1 MSNLRDYI
9 KDDLTLIARF
19 SAIFS
24 TIKTL
29 SSTSTAPLFDG
40 YDNELLGELGERFYY
55 DYFIRPLKIQYEKR
69 LEVLDFS
76 DPSNLDTLLNY
87 LAKVAYFRYGSNWEN
102 INKAYFLTP
111 YKPLENYDMEQKRTP
126 NLTNTQT
133 RKQDTN
139 IKGSTSSSV
148 VPFNDTEATLT
159 NESESDT
166 TTTEEK
172 TKNEIEN
179 KETGTD
185 TLTRHGN
192 IGVVSSQQMLTQEV
206 ELRKLDFQRRIFE
219 DLARVMFRDV
229 FPSCHL

>member
-55 DYFIRPLKIQYEKR
+55 DYFTRPLKIQYDKR

-76 DPSNLDTLLNY
+76 DPSNLDVLLNY
-87 LAKVAYFRYGSNWEN
+87 LAKVAYFRYGSNWEK
-102 INKAYFLTP
+102 INEVYFLTP

-139 IKGSTSSSV
+139 IKGSSSSSV

-166 TTTEEK
+166 TTTEE
-172 TKNEIEN
+172 
-179 KETGTD
+179 
-185 TLTRHGN
+185 
-192 IGVVSSQQMLTQEV
+192 
-206 ELRKLDFQRRIFE
+206 
-219 DLARVMFRDV
+219 
-229 FPSCHL
+229 

>member
-1 MSNLRDYI
+1 MSNLRYFI
-9 KDDLTLIARF
+9 KDDLNLIARF

-24 TIKTL
+24 TIKSL

-55 DYFIRPLKIQYEKR
+55 DYFTRPLKVQYEKR
-69 LEVLDFS
+69 LEVVDFS
-76 DPSNLDTLLNY
+76 DPNNLDTLLNY
-87 LAKVAYFRYGSNWEN
+87 LAKVAYYRYGSNWEA

-111 YKPLENYDMEQKRTP
+111 YKPLENYDMEQVRTP
-126 NLTNTQT
+126 NLTNTQQ
-133 RKQDTN
+133 RKQNTN
-139 IKGSTSSSV
+139 IKGSSSSSV

-172 TKNEIEN
+172 TNNEIEN

-192 IGVVSSQQMLTQEV
+192 IGVTTSQQMLES
-206 ELRKLDFQRRIFE
+206 ELNLRKLDFQKLIFK

-229 FPSCHL
+229 FSCHL